1 MSIGEQINAGERAG
15 DGNGGGSGADE
26 ARAEEVRA
34 DEARADEAEVGQAG
48 GEAVDERS
56 LGQRTRDM
64 FASDRLPFLNR
75 QFLIVVGVAL
85 VLGAAAVLI
94 NAYVV
99 PPEVIDGM
107 ETTVRM
113 DSFDRGIASGEL
125 GSIADSK
132 ESINPFYEADRWSIY
147 GGIWGINAGQ
157 AAIIDIDEDA
167 PAMAAMGW
175 ATPISAVQARLTRPQ
190 VNAGLA
196 FRIASVDDYW
206 AVVAD
211 PQEDEQSLRILRVV
225 NGKAEEVGR
234 TQKNSMNVFGATLVT
249 VRFEDGGFSV
259 WVDGSISTRV
269 RDDTFAEADQ
279 SAGLVGID
287 RKARGAQFD
296 DFALFAE
303 PTVRQLQ
310 PEAVDPQPPAGA
322 VTTLPG
328 AGPTG
333 GAPAAP
339 GGATPQPSIPGPADD
354 GSAATAGTGGDAATP
369 STTAE
374 PTTVPTTVPTTAAVP
389 AAGDTGR

>member
-1 MSIGEQINAGERAG
+1 M
-15 DGNGGGSGADE
+15 
-26 ARAEEVRA
+26 
-34 DEARADEAEVGQAG
+34 
-48 GEAVDERS
+48 
-56 LGQRTRDM
+56 
-64 FASDRLPFLNR
+64 
-75 QFLIVVGVAL
+75 AL

-113 DSFDRGIASGEL
+113 DSFDRGIASDEL

-157 AAIIDIDEDA
+157 AAIIDVDADA
-167 PAMAAMGW
+167 PAMAALGW
-175 ATPISAVQARLTRPQ
+175 AVPISAVQARLTRPQ

-211 PQEDEQSLRILRVV
+211 PQESEQSLRILRVV
-225 NGKAEEVGR
+225 NGEPEEVGR
-234 TQKNSMNVFGATLVT
+234 TQKNSMNAFGATLVT

-279 SAGLVGID
+279 SAGLVGVD
-287 RKARGAQFD
+287 RAARGAQFD
-296 DFALFAE
+296 CRLVAE
-303 PTVRQLQ
+303 P
-310 PEAVDPQPPAGA
+310 
-322 VTTLPG
+322 
-328 AGPTG
+328 
-333 GAPAAP
+333 
-339 GGATPQPSIPGPADD
+339 ATPQPSIPGPAD
-354 GSAATAGTGGDAATP
+354 GGAATGDGGGGASPGAT
-369 STTAE
+369 
-374 PTTVPTTVPTTAAVP
+374 PTTAAASP
-389 AAGDTGR
+389 STTPAAAGDTGR